1 MKLKQS
7 IKINWRREESKIGED
22 IYESSSNLTA
32 SHAKYCHGGCSHM
45 A

>member
-7 IKINWRREESKIGED
+7 IKVNLKTEGSKIRKD
-22 IYESSSNLTA
+22 IYQSSSNLTA
-32 SHAKYCHGGCSHM
+32 SHAKHCHGGCSHM